1 MSSQHLPFTSSIPPS
16 PTSPQHNSQGQQQLH
31 LYATITQR
39 PQSDMTVSK
48 AASISSSPTP
58 RSLPLVPNR
67 FLSDTQTLTSPNFTR
82 IHSATHAGGIQPS
95 VSFFRPTRPNNQT
108 ESSRPSSVG
117 STNDAVEGTQDPEI
131 FQLGDMNHRR
141 SESFDDQVA
150 ESRATDHVYTV
161 LQDVQSSKRVKQS
174 REPLLPTT
182 TRPNATGRLSGTRDC
197 SGTASSCAARNKV
210 RTSFDRFLGLS
221 RGLSFESLRK
231 TQNDRPV
238 SIEGRATFESKRR
251 EDLSGYDYPIHHKRT
266 SSSGANI
273 AVDRRHS
280 SDSHSPDPS
289 FNPRPPDRWPL
300 LSAVPILNP
309 ETKKQYR
316 NHQLHPSNNKFFLG
330 GHLLTGG
337 DSPWALVSSFLL
349 VLTIAGVWFGTT
361 CVWWWQNQSPTVAAV
376 GIYMALLVIST
387 MLATAT
393 TDPGILPR
401 ELDPDPP
408 YPSETPSD
416 GGSRVPMPRDLKVRN
431 DIVRTKY
438 CPTCRTYRPPRSS
451 HCKMCD
457 NCVDG
462 CDHHCQWVNN
472 CVGRRNYVTFFALLF
487 SAAST
492 LALIICTSAVHLYL
506 LTVRDNLSFRQALK
520 QGVGSAIVFCLSIL
534 VIWPVSA
541 LLLYH
546 MRLLFLNITTI
557 EQIRNQAHKS
567 LIPEAPPPNP
577 FSYGDWRRN
586 FFNVLCR
593 PVGYSWLDASAIAT
607 EDKRGINPALIQS
620 GVGIWDGPNQ

>member
-1 MSSQHLPFTSSIPPS
+1 MSSQHLSFTSSIPPS

-238 SIEGRATFESKRR
+238 FIEGRATFESKRR

-387 MLATAT
+387 MLATVCQGSQRDNRSDIISSQAT

-431 DIVRTKY
+431 D
-438 CPTCRTYRPPRSS
+438 
-451 HCKMCD
+451 M
-457 NCVDG
+457 
-462 CDHHCQWVNN
+462 WV
-472 CVGRRNYVTFFALLF
+472 
-487 SAAST
+487 
-492 LALIICTSAVHLYL
+492 AV
-506 LTVRDNLSFRQALK
+506 A
-520 QGVGSAIVFCLSIL
+520 
-534 VIWPVSA
+534 
-541 LLLYH
+541 
-546 MRLLFLNITTI
+546 
-557 EQIRNQAHKS
+557 
-567 LIPEAPPPNP
+567 
-577 FSYGDWRRN
+577 
-586 FFNVLCR
+586 
-593 PVGYSWLDASAIAT
+593 
-607 EDKRGINPALIQS
+607 
-620 GVGIWDGPNQ
+620 

>member
-16 PTSPQHNSQGQQQLH
+16 PTSPQHNSQGQQQLP

-238 SIEGRATFESKRR
+238 FIEGRATFESKRR

-472 CVGRRNYVTFFALLF
+472 CVGRRNYATFFALLF

-492 LALIICTSAVHLYL
+492 LVLIICTSAVHLYL